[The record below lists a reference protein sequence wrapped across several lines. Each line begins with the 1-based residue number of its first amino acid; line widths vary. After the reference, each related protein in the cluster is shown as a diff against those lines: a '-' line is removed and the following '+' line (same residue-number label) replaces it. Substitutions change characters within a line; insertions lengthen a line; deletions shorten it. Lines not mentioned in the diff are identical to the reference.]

1 MSLTLTHTHRVILCG
16 LVVFLLVL
24 AFFVYQRLSPQGIFA
39 DLQNDLRAIDPT
51 LDASYTDLE
60 GNVID
65 LRTYKGRP
73 IIINAWATWMPFSHT
88 ELPLIDAV
96 ASRYGDEIVII
107 GMNRMEDRTFIQAFL
122 TTLAPMPHTLFLTD
136 PADTFY
142 RGIDGYAMPE
152 TVFYREDG
160 TMAQHIRGVI
170 TEADL
175 ISGIEEILAD

>member
-1 MSLTLTHTHRVILCG
+1 MSLTLTRTHRVILCG

-96 ASRYGDEIVII
+96 ASRYGEDIVVIA
-107 GMNRMEDRTFIQAFL
+107 MNRMEDRAFIQAFL
-122 TTLAPMPHTLFLTD
+122 TTLPSMSHTVFLTD

-142 RGIDGYAMPE
+142 RAVDGYAMPE
-152 TVFYREDG
+152 TVFYRRDG
-160 TMAQHIRGVI
+160 TMVEHIRGVMSE
-170 TEADL
+170 TDL
-175 ISGIEEILAD
+175 VAGIEEILAD